1 MSTVIVPAPI
11 VEKSLFGRK
20 RRLRVYP
27 ELSLEVKA
35 TLRNSENERRQRSIN
50 MPLRE
55 GVGSNRAHNHSA
67 IEVRPGSAE
76 IQFCFKPRVQIAR
89 SSEGARGR

>member
-1 MSTVIVPAPI
+1 M
-11 VEKSLFGRK
+11 
-20 RRLRVYP
+20 
-27 ELSLEVKA
+27 KA

-55 GVGSNRAHNHSA
+55 GVGSNRAQYHSA

>member
-1 MSTVIVPAPI
+1 
-11 VEKSLFGRK
+11 
-20 RRLRVYP
+20 
-27 ELSLEVKA
+27 
-35 TLRNSENERRQRSIN
+35 